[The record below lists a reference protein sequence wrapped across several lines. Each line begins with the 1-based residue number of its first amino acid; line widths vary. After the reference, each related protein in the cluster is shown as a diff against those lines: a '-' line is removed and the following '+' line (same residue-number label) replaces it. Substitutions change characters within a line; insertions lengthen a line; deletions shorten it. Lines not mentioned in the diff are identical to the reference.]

1 MRVWDRLTGYFAAV
15 DTQVEIFCLVSRLK
29 EILYLPNQGETR
41 DVLLSIEVEDRIDV
55 SLRDD

>member
-1 MRVWDRLTGYFAAV
+1 MRMWDRLTGYFTAV

-29 EILYLPNQGETR
+29 EIPHLPNQGETR
-41 DVLLSIEVEDRIDV
+41 DILLSIEVEDRIDV